1 MAAASGSQRTLDGR
15 LLDQAMQEYGLF
27 QVSNARHRADL
38 KLGPLD
44 FVTLCFTRSLVSF
57 PWPSAVTLPLPQRLL
72 VTFTMQVGVA
82 RYVYKRI
89 SFIKRIL
96 PYHLPL

>member
-1 MAAASGSQRTLDGR
+1 
-15 LLDQAMQEYGLF
+15 MQEYGLF

-57 PWPSAVTLPLPQRLL
+57 PVTPPLPRRSLA
-72 VTFTMQVGVA
+72 TFTMQVGVA
-82 RYVYKRI
+82 TYVYKRI
-89 SFIKRIL
+89 FFFIKRIL

>member
-1 MAAASGSQRTLDGR
+1 
-15 LLDQAMQEYGLF
+15 MQEYGLF

-44 FVTLCFTRSLVSF
+44 LWLYFTHSLVSF
-57 PWPSAVTLPLPQRLL
+57 PVTPPLPQRSLA
-72 VTFTMQVGVA
+72 TFTMQVGVVT
-82 RYVYKRI
+82 YVYKRI
-89 SFIKRIL
+89 TFIKRIL